1 MKYTCLTKCR
11 YEAAVDDFRSA
22 LANKQELYPEE
33 SEDIAQAHYFLS
45 LALEMASIKRD
56 SNGELDEGDSKAIV
70 DQELRDE
77 AVREQEAA
85 IRSTKLKL
93 QNKEVQLAS
102 SSSPDDNDITRA
114 LIIDVKEII
123 AEMEDRVCPYVF
135 VLP

>member
-1 MKYTCLTKCR
+1 
-11 YEAAVDDFRSA
+11 
-22 LANKQELYPEE
+22 
-33 SEDIAQAHYFLS
+33 
-45 LALEMASIKRD
+45 MASIKRD